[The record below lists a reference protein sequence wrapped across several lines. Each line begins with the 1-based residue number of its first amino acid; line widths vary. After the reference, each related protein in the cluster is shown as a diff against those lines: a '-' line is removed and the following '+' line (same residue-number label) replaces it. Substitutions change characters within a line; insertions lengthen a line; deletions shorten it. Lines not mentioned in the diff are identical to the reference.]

1 MGILC
6 YMPQIW
12 TSDDTDVYCR
22 TYIQNGTSYGYSIAT
37 MGAHVSASPNHQTLR
52 CSDIESRFNVAAFGI
67 FGYEMDLTSLSA
79 QQKAIV
85 KAQIE
90 FYKNHRALLQFG
102 RFFRLDEPEGE
113 GGNTRWVV
121 TNSDLSEMIVL
132 DFQALNQPNS
142 GQDVLRIPFARPDYD
157 YEVVS
162 RPQKISLEVFGSLI
176 NMIAPVNISSSGK
189 VKKILDENYML
200 KSEDEHHI
208 VSGDVLAYGGI
219 NLSPQFSGTGYNGK
233 VRVLGD
239 FGSRLYY
246 ISRIEKVQ
254 K

>member
-1 MGILC
+1 
-6 YMPQIW
+6 MPQIW

-22 TYIQNGTSYGYSIAT
+22 TFIQNGTSYGYPIAT
-37 MGAHVSASPNHQTLR
+37 MGAHVSAVPNHQTLR
-52 CSDIESRFNVAAFGI
+52 HSDLESRFNVAAFGI

-85 KAQIE
+85 KTQIE
-90 FYKNHRALLQFG
+90 FYKKHRALLQFG
-102 RFFRLDEPEGE
+102 RFFRLEEPSTTGE

-121 TNSDLSEMIVL
+121 ANSNLSEMLVL
-132 DFQALNQPNS
+132 DFQALNKPNP

-157 YEVVS
+157 YEIS
-162 RPQKISLEVFGSLI
+162 ARPQKISLEVFGSLI
-176 NMIAPVNISSSGK
+176 NMIAPVNLSSDGK

-200 KSEDEHHI
+200 RSEDEYHI
-208 VSGDVLAYGGI
+208 VSGDVLAYGGVK
-219 NLSPQFSGTGYNGK
+219 LAPQFGGTGYNNK

-246 ISRIEKVQ
+246 IK
-254 K
+254 KK